1 MSSSKAVSQTCL
13 PRGPPEDMGRRSS
26 FVPTERIFDG
36 LRAEDW
42 VPVSVEEPAMPIEN
56 RRGFEQHSP
65 RIAFANPHRFCF
77 PTLNPSSAVG
87 EAVS

>member
-1 MSSSKAVSQTCL
+1 
-13 PRGPPEDMGRRSS
+13 MGRRSS

-65 RIAFANPHRFCF
+65 PDRLRKPTPLLLPH
-77 PTLNPSSAVG
+77 P
-87 EAVS
+87 